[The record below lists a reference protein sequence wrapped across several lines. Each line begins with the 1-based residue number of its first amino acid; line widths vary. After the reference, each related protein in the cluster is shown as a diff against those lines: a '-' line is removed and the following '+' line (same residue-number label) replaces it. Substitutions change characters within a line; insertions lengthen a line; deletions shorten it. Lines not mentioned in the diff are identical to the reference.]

1 MQSNG
6 DAVPKG
12 RSYKIIQNVAYMKDY
27 FTCNCQVM
35 GSYMYNTQIIV
46 EPRLYSF
53 GCQVIWWRNEKAR
66 PKNFNAVS
74 HNHVRS

>member
-53 GCQVIWWRNEKAR
+53 GCRWIMWHEEWSENKKRLGRASQ
-66 PKNFNAVS
+66 
-74 HNHVRS
+74 